1 MRLERRLSRWPYSRR
16 KDAALVAVGHLRP
29 AGEEILQTGLG
40 QLRRPESRI
49 MKTKDSQKAS
59 SAQSGVET
67 ALGLI
72 VSPHVSQA
80 ANEKRERLPDVAAVR
95 GPC

>member
-1 MRLERRLSRWPYSRR
+1 
-16 KDAALVAVGHLRP
+16 
-29 AGEEILQTGLG
+29 
-40 QLRRPESRI
+40 

-72 VSPHVSQA
+72 VSPHVSLRA
-80 ANEKRERLPDVAAVR
+80 ASVKSSVS
-95 GPC
+95 GG

>member
-1 MRLERRLSRWPYSRR
+1 
-16 KDAALVAVGHLRP
+16 
-29 AGEEILQTGLG
+29 
-40 QLRRPESRI
+40 
-49 MKTKDSQKAS
+49 MKTKDSQKSS